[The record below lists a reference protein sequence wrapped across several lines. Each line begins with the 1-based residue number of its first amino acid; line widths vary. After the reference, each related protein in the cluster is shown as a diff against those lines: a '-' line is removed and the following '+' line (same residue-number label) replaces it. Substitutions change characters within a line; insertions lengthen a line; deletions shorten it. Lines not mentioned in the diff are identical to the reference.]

1 MLAAMEEL
9 LTRLPPPA
17 LPTRRLSRAR
27 GWIAYAGAWA
37 AAAILWS
44 IASATSSEGMP
55 GEERISV
62 LQALPYA
69 ALAMGT
75 AAALGVGIWH
85 LTGRVRWTPRGP
97 TFYASHAA
105 GLACFVVLYPLS
117 IVIPD
122 LARGEVAAAVNA
134 VIRSPVLGWNV
145 LIACWLYLM
154 VAGISY
160 AIRGDRERQREADA
174 AAEAR
179 LLAQRAQLSAI
190 RAQLNPHFLFNAL
203 HTVGALVTHDPEA
216 ADRAIDRLGDLLRYA
231 MADEEM
237 VPLAAEWTFLRDY
250 LAFEQ
255 LRLGDRLRV
264 VDRLDAAAADC
275 LVPALILQPLVENA
289 VRHGIS
295 VRPAGGTVYAEATLD
310 GDALVVRIAD
320 DGPGNGQAA
329 RGDGLGL
336 ASVRRRIAATYGE
349 RGSMRI
355 DTASGYATTLR
366 MPAE

>member
-1 MLAAMEEL
+1 MEEL
-9 LTRLPPPA
+9 LTRLPSRA
-17 LPTRRLSRAR
+17 QPTRVPGRMR

-44 IASATSSEGMP
+44 IASATSS
-55 GEERISV
+55 GEQLSV

-69 ALAMGT
+69 ALAMGM
-75 AAALGVGIWH
+75 AAFLGVGIWH
-85 LTGRVRWTPRGP
+85 LTGRLPWTPRGAL
-97 TFYASHAA
+97 FYASHAA
-105 GLACFVVLYPLS
+105 GLVCFIILYPSAL
-117 IVIPD
+117 IIPD
-122 LARGEVAAAVNA
+122 LARGDFTAAFNGV
-134 VIRSPVLGWNV
+134 VRSPVVGWNV

-160 AIRGDRERQREADA
+160 AIRSDRERQREADA

-203 HTVGALVTHDPEA
+203 HTVGALVTHDAAA
-216 ADRAIDRLGDLLRYA
+216 ADRAIDRLGELLRYA
-231 MADEEM
+231 MADEEK
-237 VPLAAEWTFLRDY
+237 VPLAAEWKFLRDY

-264 VDRLDAAAADC
+264 VDRLDARAADC

-295 VRPAGGTVYAEATLD
+295 TRPAGGTVFADASLD
-310 GDALVVRIAD
+310 GDDLVVRIAD
-320 DGPGNGQAA
+320 DGPGDGSAA

-336 ASVRRRIAATYGE
+336 ASVRRRIDATYGG

-355 DTASGYATTLR
+355 ETTSGYAVTLR
-366 MPAE
+366 MLAE